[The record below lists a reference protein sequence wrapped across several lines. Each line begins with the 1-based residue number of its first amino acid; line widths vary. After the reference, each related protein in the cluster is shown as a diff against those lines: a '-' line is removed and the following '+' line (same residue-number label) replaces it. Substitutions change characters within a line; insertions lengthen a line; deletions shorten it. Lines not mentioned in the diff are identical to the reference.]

1 MIWLSAACA
10 AVAVLAAVPSDAQC
24 LKVGRLGA
32 GRLALGPAGL
42 GAEASAAGSFVGLRL
57 VGSVGAGL
65 GAWLFVG
72 GLAGAVAAVVVAVVA
87 HRVLARAEAPAARR
101 EREEVARTLP
111 HLIDLFAS
119 SLQAGAEPVA
129 GLAHVCA
136 ALPGPA
142 ADRLAPV
149 VERARWGASGAE
161 AWSAIASDE
170 VLAPLA
176 RAMLRSQASGASV
189 VQTVERLAD
198 ELERESLARAEDAAR
213 RVGVSAALP
222 LGVCLL
228 PAFLLLG
235 VVPTVASLFGSVA
248 P

>member
-1 MIWLSAACA
+1 MTWVSVAC
-10 AVAVLAAVPSDAQC
+10 AVLAVVWC
-24 LKVGRLGA
+24 LPA
-32 GRLALGPAGL
+32 EARLARPRPRSRSGPGVRPVAV
-42 GAEASAAGSFVGLRL
+42 VG
-57 VGSVGAGL
+57 VGVA
-65 GAWLFVG
+65 AWLFVG
-72 GLAGAVAAVVVAVVA
+72 GPAGPVAGTAAA
-87 HRVLARAEAPAARR
+87 AAAWWVLARAEPPSRRR
-101 EREEVARTLP
+101 ERVEVQRTLP

-119 SLQAGAEPVA
+119 TLRSGAEPVA
-129 GLAHVCA
+129 GLAQVCA

-149 VERARWGASGAE
+149 VERARWGTPGIE
-161 AWSAIASDE
+161 AWHALAGDDE
-170 VLAPLA
+170 LAPLA
-176 RAMLRSQASGASV
+176 RAMVRSLTSGAPV

-198 ELERESLARAEDAAR
+198 ELARESAARAEDAAR
-213 RVGVSAALP
+213 RVGVAAAVP

>member
-1 MIWLSAACA
+1 MTWVSAVGA
-10 AVAVLAAVPSDAQC
+10 ALAVLCWWPADVRPAARQRATSGLDVRPIAA
-24 LKVGRLGA
+24 LGA
-32 GRLALGPAGL
+32 GV
-42 GAEASAAGSFVGLRL
+42 F
-57 VGSVGAGL
+57 
-65 GAWLFVG
+65 AWLFVG
-72 GLAGAVAAVVVAVVA
+72 GPAGPAVGLVAAASA
-87 HRVLARAEAPAARR
+87 WWVLAHAETPARRR
-101 EREEVARTLP
+101 EREEVERTLP

-119 SLQAGAEPVA
+119 TLRSGAEPVA
-129 GLAHVCA
+129 GLAQVCA

-149 VERARWGASGAE
+149 VDRSRWGAAGPE
-161 AWSAIASDE
+161 AWRAIADDDE
-170 VLAPLA
+170 LAPLS
-176 RAMLRSQASGASV
+176 RAMVRSLTSGSSV

-198 ELERESLARAEDAAR
+198 ELARESLARAEDAAR
-213 RVGVSAALP
+213 RVGVSAAVP

>member
-1 MIWLSAACA
+1 MSWLSALCA
-10 AVAVLAAVPSDAQC
+10 AAAVLCWLPSGPRSRRRGASSGLSVRPVAV
-24 LKVGRLGA
+24 VG
-32 GRLALGPAGL
+32 
-42 GAEASAAGSFVGLRL
+42 V
-57 VGSVGAGL
+57 GL

-72 GLAGAVAAVVVAVVA
+72 GPLGPVAGAVAATLA
-87 HRVLARAEAPAARR
+87 HRVLTRVEAPAARR
-101 EREEVARTLP
+101 EREEVERALP

-119 SLQAGAEPVA
+119 TLRAGAEPVA
-129 GLAHVCA
+129 GLAQVCA

-149 VERARWGASGAE
+149 VEQARWGASGTE
-161 AWSAIASDE
+161 AWEAVAHDD

-176 RAMLRSQASGASV
+176 RAMVRSQASGSSV
-189 VQTVERLAD
+189 VQAVERLAD

-213 RVGVSAALP
+213 RVGVSAAVP

-235 VVPTVASLFGSVA
+235 VVPTVASLLAAVA